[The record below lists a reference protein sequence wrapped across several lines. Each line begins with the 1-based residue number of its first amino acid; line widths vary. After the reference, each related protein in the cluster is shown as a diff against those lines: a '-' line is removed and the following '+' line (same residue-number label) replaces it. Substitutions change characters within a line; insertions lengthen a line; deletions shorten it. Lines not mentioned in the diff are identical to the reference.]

1 MTRIGIGLAL
11 VLLIA
16 SVEYGRVSGDDG
28 HMAIPISK
36 RENGLLDLSK
46 DQLMELRQLIEVLTA
61 AKEKR
66 EDSQMEMID
75 MKKHEEP
82 ELDEDTRKL
91 PAKAKQPLLLEILKR
106 KKLRIDK
113 SKIKIC
119 ESNMFL
125 EGACVP

>member
-28 HMAIPISK
+28 
-36 RENGLLDLSK
+36 LVDLSK
-46 DQLMELRQLIEVLTA
+46 DQLMELRQLIEVLSA

-113 SKIKIC
+113 SKIGIC
-119 ESNMFL
+119 ESGIIL
-125 EGACVP
+125 QGACVP